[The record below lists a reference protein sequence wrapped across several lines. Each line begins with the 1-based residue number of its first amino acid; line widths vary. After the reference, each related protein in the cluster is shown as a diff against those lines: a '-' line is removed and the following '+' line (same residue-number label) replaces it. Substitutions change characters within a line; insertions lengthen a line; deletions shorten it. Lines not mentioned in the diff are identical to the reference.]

1 MSAEIAARTG
11 GVRTIQQLIEHYPDE
26 WLAIAVTA
34 EAGGR
39 PKSGRLVC
47 HAKDPEE
54 VWRRTRSRKRLFIVF
69 AGPPLKEGYAAAF

>member
-11 GVRTIQQLIEHYPDE
+11 AVSTIEELIEHYPDE

-39 PKSGRLVC
+39 PTSGRLVC

-54 VWRRTRSRKRLFIVF
+54 VWRRTRNWKRLYIVY
-69 AGPPLKEGYAAAF
+69 AGPPLKKGYAAAF

>member
-11 GVRTIQQLIEHYPDE
+11 AVSTIEELIEHYPDE

-34 EAGGR
+34 EAAGR
-39 PKSGRLVC
+39 PTSGRLVC

-54 VWRRTRSRKRLFIVF
+54 VWRRTRNWKRLYIVY
-69 AGPPLKEGYAAAF
+69 AGPPLKKGYAAAF